1 MHSHCVLR
9 LVADAF
15 DDIDFA
21 VIGPAWARHPKG
33 RPDTAGIARHV
44 FEVEDHEAVGVL
56 LAARDTDAVTAA
68 TSGSFGGVGL
78 DCYDAVVD
86 SDQTLGLGGILVNIV
101 DVAMGWVI
109 FLSRVLV
116 LYSTAL
122 LGQTH
127 CVKGEKVHEVVT
139 RVIILNG
146 VSSTGKGNQSTAK
159 QQSRKMHIDSKE

>member
-1 MHSHCVLR
+1 VHGHCILR

-15 DDIDFA
+15 DDVDFA
-21 VIGPAWARHPKG
+21 VVGPAGARHPKG
-33 RPDTAGIARHV
+33 RPNTAGVAGHV

-56 LAARDTDAVTAA
+56 FGTCDTDAVTAA
-68 TSGSFGGVGL
+68 TTGGFGGVGL
-78 DCYDAVVD
+78 DGYDAVVD
-86 SDQTLGLGGILVNIV
+86 SDQTLGLGGILVNIL

-116 LYSTAL
+116 LYSTVL

-127 CVKGEKVHEVVT
+127 CVEGEKVHEVVT

-146 VSSTGKGNQSTAK
+146 VSSTGK
-159 QQSRKMHIDSKE
+159 